1 MSPGSGIGQQRPVGY
16 LGCMWQS
23 GHSKSMSIAE
33 WRMSPLNQVVVFS
46 VEIGASRF
54 TKETMNFTMSG

>member
-1 MSPGSGIGQQRPVGY
+1 
-16 LGCMWQS
+16 MWQS